1 MESNDDKGEV
11 TMPRPLQSA
20 SLSFGLV
27 SIPVKLY
34 TAARDQSVSF
44 HLLHEKDGSRIRE
57 QIVCVEEDKVV
68 SRKEL
73 VRGYEVRRGKYVEIT
88 EQELDALEA
97 EANRNVDIQE
107 FVPADAVDPVYFKKT
122 YYLGPDKGGDKPYVL
137 FAQAM
142 LRERQAAIAQLV
154 QRGKEQLVMIR
165 PVSGDTL
172 MAHVLYYRDEV
183 RAVEEAPAAK
193 TASAKEL
200 DLAVQL
206 IRHLASKTWDPS
218 KYHDTYR
225 ERVMAL
231 IKKKEQG
238 AQVVVPK
245 PGRTRE
251 KVLDLTAALKRS
263 LAGSGEAKRARRAT
277 RPPGKGVK
285 RHGTAA

>member
-1 MESNDDKGEV
+1 
-11 TMPRPLQSA
+11 MPRPLQSA

-27 SIPVKLY
+27 NIPVKLY
-34 TAARDQSVSF
+34 TAARDKSVSF

-57 QIVCVEEDKVV
+57 QIICIAEDKAV

-73 VRGYEVRRGKYVEIT
+73 VKGYEVSRGKYVEIT
-88 EQELDALEA
+88 EKELDALEA
-97 EANRNVDIQE
+97 EANRNLEIQE

-137 FAQAM
+137 LAQAM

-172 MAHVLYYRDEV
+172 MVHVLYYRDEV
-183 RAVEEAPAAK
+183 RAFEAVPTGK
-193 TASAKEL
+193 ASAKEL
-200 DLAVQL
+200 ELAVQL
-206 IRHLASKTWDPS
+206 IHHLASKKWDPS
-218 KYHDTYR
+218 KYRDTYR
-225 ERVMAL
+225 ERVTAL

-238 AQVVVPK
+238 EKIVVPK
-245 PGRTRE
+245 PGRARE

-263 LAGSGEAKRARRAT
+263 LAASKEATPKKAT
-277 RPPGKGVK
+277 QSPGKNVR

>member
-1 MESNDDKGEV
+1 
-11 TMPRPLQSA
+11 MPRPLQSA

-27 SIPVKLY
+27 NIPVKLY
-34 TAARDQSVSF
+34 TAARDKSVSF
-44 HLLHEKDGSRIRE
+44 HLLHVKDGSRIRE
-57 QIVCVEEDKVV
+57 QIICIEEDKPV

-73 VRGYEVRRGKYVEIT
+73 VKGYEVRRGEYVEVT
-88 EQELDALEA
+88 EKELDALEA
-97 EANRNVDIQE
+97 EANRNADIQE

-122 YYLGPDKGGDKPYVL
+122 YSVAPDKGGAKPYVL
-137 FAQAM
+137 LAQAM
-142 LRERQAAIAQLV
+142 LRERKAAIAQLV

-165 PVSGDTL
+165 PVSGNAL
-172 MAHVLYYRDEV
+172 MMHVLYYRDEV
-183 RAVEEAPAAK
+183 RAVEEAPSGKAA
-193 TASAKEL
+193 SVKEVE
-200 DLAVQL
+200 LAVQL
-206 IRHLASKTWDPS
+206 IDHLASKTWDPS

-238 AQVVVPK
+238 ATVVVPK

-263 LAGSGEAKRARRAT
+263 LAASGEARGARRAR
-277 RPPGKGVK
+277 RPPGKGVR